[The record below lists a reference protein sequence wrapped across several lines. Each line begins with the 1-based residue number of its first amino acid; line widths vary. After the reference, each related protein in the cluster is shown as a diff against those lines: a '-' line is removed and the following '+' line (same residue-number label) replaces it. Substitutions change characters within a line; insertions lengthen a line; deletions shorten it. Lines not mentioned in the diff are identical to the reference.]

1 MYNERWTRNNSKWQT
16 CITIKKAVRIITPST
31 HDMPMMII

>member
-1 MYNERWTRNNSKWQT
+1 MYNN
-16 CITIKKAVRIITPST
+16 KKAVRIITPST